1 MNSFRLFSASAML
14 WAWHIGFA
22 SDLPMETAMNSAT
35 GTFEVKIVPQQPD
48 NDAARKAGVARMT
61 LEKQFSGEL
70 SATSTGEMLAC
81 GDGTTSGAYVAIE
94 KVTGSLGG
102 RKGSFMLVHHGLMNR
117 GTSQNWT
124 VTVVPDSGTDELKGL
139 TGTLKIVIA
148 NGKHSYELA
157 YRFHE
162 EGEG

>member
-1 MNSFRLFSASAML
+1 MKFAELSSVLIALL
-14 WAWHIGFA
+14 WVAESSIVFA
-22 SDLPMETAMNSAT
+22 SDMSKEIAMNSAS
-35 GTFEVKIVPQQPD
+35 GNFEVKLTPLQPD
-48 NDAARKAGVARMT
+48 NDPARKATLARMS

-94 KVTGSLGG
+94 KVTGSLAG

-117 GTSQNWT
+117 GTSQAWT

-139 TGTLKIVIA
+139 TGTMKIVIEK
-148 NGKHSYELA
+148 GKHSYELA
-157 YRFHE
+157 YRLE
-162 EGEG
+162 